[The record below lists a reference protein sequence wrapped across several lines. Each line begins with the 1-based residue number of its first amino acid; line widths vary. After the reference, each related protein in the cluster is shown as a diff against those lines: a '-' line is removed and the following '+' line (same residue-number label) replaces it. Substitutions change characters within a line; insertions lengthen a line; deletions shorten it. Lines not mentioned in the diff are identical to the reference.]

1 MKLTKQQKQRIF
13 DCLLDLEFYYANHGN
28 SEDYENFETL
38 LELIRF
44 HKVQT
49 PNYVNRTTL
58 SNYNGKHTKSNF

>member
-28 SEDYENFETL
+28 HEDYENFETL
-38 LELIRF
+38 LKLIRF

-49 PNYVNRTTL
+49 PKYVYRTTL
-58 SNYNGKHTKSNF
+58 SNYNNKYSKSCF